1 MNYLLEHA
9 DDHLKQQL
17 GHDHCA
23 TTAARRH
30 TATEIKLFCPEDGL
44 LSVYTVLPPA
54 AKLPTKCVRMS
65 RQILTMPIP
74 NRSASDTRT
83 IGIPVATRLVGRTYR

>member
-54 AKLPTKCVRMS
+54 AKLPTKCVRAGS
-65 RQILTMPIP
+65 QILTMPKP
-74 NRSASDTRT
+74 NRSASDTRI